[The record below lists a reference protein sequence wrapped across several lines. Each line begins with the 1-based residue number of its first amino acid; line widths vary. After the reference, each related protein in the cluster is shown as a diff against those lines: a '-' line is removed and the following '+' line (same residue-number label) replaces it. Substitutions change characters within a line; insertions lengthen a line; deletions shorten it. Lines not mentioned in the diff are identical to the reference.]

1 MFSCPLCDDWLYVRS
16 LCDKCKK
23 TKNIVRCYGIDQV
36 NVMLED
42 IFLREDD
49 KITNKAKAQRQKVK
63 KETSI
68 EKVAF

>member
-23 TKNIVRCYGIDQV
+23 TKNIVRCYGIDHV
-36 NVMLED
+36 NEMLED

-49 KITNKAKAQRQKVK
+49 KISNKAKAQKHKV
-63 KETSI
+63 
-68 EKVAF
+68 EKDTTIHKVE